1 MENKLLL
8 ILAVCCILA
17 GGVLGWFTR
26 GWLDPR
32 YQRIDAD
39 TTKVKIVF
47 DSASIHEAATLRVEN
62 ARLVLLVDST
72 TGRTVYVETLFS
84 QALDRL
90 KYVRTI
96 LDSLRE
102 SADSSGSIG
111 DVLETARESFITPG
125 VAFTDSGDS
134 VAVDLKGTLTLSY
147 SYLDRD
153 FRAGIV
159 MEPFYMNLPVRRTHE
174 IQVVRENFLIWAEPS
189 VVYQGG
195 YFGGGGQ
202 VGIRGIGAG
211 ILVIP
216 NQKPTYVA
224 SWRVGI

>member
-1 MENKLLL
+1 MTDKMPWVL
-8 ILAVCCILA
+8 V
-17 GGVLGWFTR
+17 GVALVVGIISGWWLR
-26 GWLDPR
+26 GVVDPR

-72 TGRTVYVETLFS
+72 QGRTVYVETLFS

-125 VAFTDSGDS
+125 VAVTDSGDT
-134 VAVDLKGTLTLSY
+134 VNVDLKGTLTLSY

-159 MEPFYMNLPVRRTHE
+159 MEPFFLNIPVHRVYITE
-174 IQVVRENFLIWAEPS
+174 IVRQNFLFWIQPEVA
-189 VVYQGG
+189 YQGG

-216 NQKPTYVA
+216 NQKPIYVA
-224 SWRVGI
+224 SWRAGI